1 MKVNEIII
9 VEGKT
14 DTQVLKSFLDVD
26 TIETGGSAIS
36 KETLDYIKTTS
47 LTRDIIV
54 MTDPDFPGKQIRDK
68 IQQVVPNCKHAFVHK
83 KDAIKKNKVGIA
95 EASKEAILEALE
107 NVVTFNEQNESISW
121 SEFLQL
127 DIIGNKKR
135 RLAIYDHFHL
145 GYGNVKTLY
154 KRLNLVGITYE
165 QVLSFLQQ
173 VGE

>member
-83 KDAIKKNKVGIA
+83 KDAIKKK
-95 EASKEAILEALE
+95 
-107 NVVTFNEQNESISW
+107 
-121 SEFLQL
+121 
-127 DIIGNKKR
+127 
-135 RLAIYDHFHL
+135 
-145 GYGNVKTLY
+145 
-154 KRLNLVGITYE
+154 
-165 QVLSFLQQ
+165 
-173 VGE
+173 